1 MFADPTSATPPDAIS
16 AVKAL
21 AKASAAGQRIYQ
33 LTQANQ
39 TSTLPNIHH
48 DAQTMDEIRAALAI
62 GKEVIT
68 HTDAV
73 SVPGWS
79 GAGYIILDPTT
90 GNGAYKISGGA
101 NGGLIDAGEDAY
113 AALSV
118 GYGFL
123 FAAFEGDRS
132 FVTDAVKKQLF
143 FTALKTIGQ
152 MLGIA
157 ALLVDI
163 VELWAKCGPEIARAM
178 AIILTLVTIMTMAI
192 SAAFTPV
199 MGFIFGQLIGVGVT
213 ALKDSV
219 IDSAACQ

>member
-1 MFADPTSATPPDAIS
+1 
-16 AVKAL
+16 
-21 AKASAAGQRIYQ
+21 
-33 LTQANQ
+33 
-39 TSTLPNIHH
+39 
-48 DAQTMDEIRAALAI
+48 
-62 GKEVIT
+62 
-68 HTDAV
+68 
-73 SVPGWS
+73 
-79 GAGYIILDPTT
+79 
-90 GNGAYKISGGA
+90 
-101 NGGLIDAGEDAY
+101 
-113 AALSV
+113 
-118 GYGFL
+118 
-123 FAAFEGDRS
+123 
-132 FVTDAVKKQLF
+132 
-143 FTALKTIGQ
+143 